1 VILGHYAVALAA
13 KRAAPDTS
21 LGTLVLAAQW
31 LDHIWPVFLL
41 LGWEQVRIAPG
52 HTAANP
58 LEFVH
63 YPISHSL
70 LAVAGWAL
78 LLGAVYFAARR
89 NRAAA
94 WVVGAA
100 VVSHWFLDV
109 PMHTPDLPLW
119 PGASPRVGG
128 GLWNWIPATI
138 AVEVG
143 LFAAGVVIYL
153 RTTRAVDRIGSWGLG
168 VMAALLGLIFLGG
181 FVSPPPADVTSLA
194 FGALGLWLFVGLGYW
209 VDRHR
214 VVRASDEVPATSH
227 AALA

>member
-41 LGWEQVRIAPG
+41 
-52 HTAANP
+52 
-58 LEFVH
+58 
-63 YPISHSL
+63 
-70 LAVAGWAL
+70 AVAGWAL

-100 VVSHWFLDV
+100 VASHWFLDV

-119 PGASPRVGG
+119 PGASPKVGG

-138 AVEVG
+138 AVELG
-143 LFAAGVVIYL
+143 LFAAGLAIYL

-168 VMAALLGLIFLGG
+168 VMAALLGLVFVSG
-181 FVSPPPADVTSLA
+181 FFSPPPADVTSLA

-214 VVRASDEVPATSH
+214 VLRAATEEVPASSH
-227 AALA
+227 VALA